1 MLGKPGFFLRRW
13 QDSALAWFDE
23 WFASAA
29 CVWQTLLVCVA
40 IVVVEIVWPSVDP
53 HYFFL
58 LFILTVY
65 SAITQPALA
74 QSNALASDK
83 LEEVLTELQTIISR
97 QAAIIASL
105 QEEMAETNEIL
116 EDVHVLRQLED
127 DR

>member
-13 QDSALAWFDE
+13 QDS
-23 WFASAA
+23 
-29 CVWQTLLVCVA
+29 
-40 IVVVEIVWPSVDP
+40 
-53 HYFFL
+53 
-58 LFILTVY
+58 
-65 SAITQPALA
+65 
-74 QSNALASDK
+74 ALASDK

-97 QAAIIASL
+97 QATIIASL